1 MVFARPDYIKV
12 IKKIQC
18 VLCLRYVH
26 KGCAGPVDHDLYYC
40 TCCLSDSLPFSTI
53 TNSDFLNVIL
63 GQSYLKIK
71 AASTDLRLDLNFYDS
86 VESKFIDN
94 EGIDADSNHYNY
106 VFNNIL
112 DYSDTNDLN
121 RILPM
126 HESINLKSIL
136 HVNARSLI
144 ANQDALYENLQTL
157 NHKFSI
163 LAITELWTTAENE
176 NAINIP
182 GYSKIIKSRVGS
194 RGGGVGLFLDTNLE
208 INAKVRDDLSCS
220 DDNIMESLFV
230 QISQNRLA
238 VKDIIV
244 GVIYR
249 PPNTSVSKFSDSLT
263 QILDKIN
270 KEDRPCYM
278 LGDYNVDLINS
289 QSESLLNVLFP
300 NGFYPRINRP
310 TRITNT
316 SATLI
321 DNIFIN
327 THSNNIK
334 SGIWLADI
342 SDHFPIFITL
352 PYDTVKKTP
361 IEKFVYKRIYS
372 EENMF
377 DFKTQLTTLSWSSVY
392 NSNGPNEKYNSFFEI
407 INKLHNSCFP
417 LEKIRINTR
426 HQNKPWITTAVLKSI
441 QKKNSLYKRY
451 MRTRTSEMLSKYKI
465 YKNKL
470 TTILRLAEKQ
480 YYANKLLEMKSNISG
495 TWKTFKQN
503 DLQRC
508 GEKAANRGN

>member
-1 MVFARPDYIKV
+1 MATSNLNRNVMLSCGICQTRLHQSN
-12 IKKIQC
+12 KKIQC

-94 EGIDADSNHYNY
+94 EGIDHYNY

-249 PPNTSVSKFSDSLT
+249 PPNTSVTKFSDSLT

-352 PYDTVKKTP
+352 PYDTVKK
-361 IEKFVYKRIYS
+361 
-372 EENMF
+372 
-377 DFKTQLTTLSWSSVY
+377 
-392 NSNGPNEKYNSFFEI
+392 
-407 INKLHNSCFP
+407 H
-417 LEKIRINTR
+417 
-426 HQNKPWITTAVLKSI
+426 
-441 QKKNSLYKRY
+441 
-451 MRTRTSEMLSKYKI
+451 LSKNLFINEYTRKKTCLI
-465 YKNKL
+465 SKL
-470 TTILRLAEKQ
+470 
-480 YYANKLLEMKSNISG
+480 N
-495 TWKTFKQN
+495 
-503 DLQRC
+503 
-508 GEKAANRGN
+508 